1 MPTALKTKRQSSLRS
16 TRVSTLVVG
25 KLVGLQGTSQ
35 AMVSVGGENV
45 RRLVRARVATPLGR
59 EQMGHDVVVFFENG
73 DPRRPLVMGVVAPWP
88 SQDAAQDAAPAPDGT
103 RDMAIDAER
112 LLLTAEREIVLTCG
126 KASLT
131 LTRAGKV
138 LTNGTYL
145 SSRSSG
151 VHRIKGGSVQV
162 N

>member
-1 MPTALKTKRQSSLRS
+1 MPTALKTKRQASLRS
-16 TRVSTLVVG
+16 NRVSTLVVG

-35 AMVSVGGENV
+35 AMISVGGENV
-45 RRLVRARVATPLGR
+45 RRLVRARVATALGR
-59 EQMGHDVVVFFENG
+59 EQMGQDVVVFFENG
-73 DPRRPLVMGVVAPWP
+73 DPRRPLVMGVVAAWP
-88 SQDAAQDAAPAPDGT
+88 SQDVSQDAVSAPEGT
-103 RDMAIDAER
+103 RDLVIDAER
-112 LLLTAEREIVLTCG
+112 LFLTAEREIVLTCG
-126 KASLT
+126 KSSLT